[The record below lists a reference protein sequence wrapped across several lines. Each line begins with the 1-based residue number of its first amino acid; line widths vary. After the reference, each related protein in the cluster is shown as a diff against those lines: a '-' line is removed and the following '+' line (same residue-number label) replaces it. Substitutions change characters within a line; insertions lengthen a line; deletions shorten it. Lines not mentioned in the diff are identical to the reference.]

1 MFLLSCP
8 RCRRRAL
15 YGADRVRAVRNLF
28 PGLIL
33 VELTCYRGHRV
44 TVLTGWL
51 ASDGSSDG
59 FPAGQEWPSRPDR
72 RTAAPADPS

>member
-1 MFLLSCP
+1 M
-8 RCRRRAL
+8 
-15 YGADRVRAVRNLF
+15 RNLF

-33 VELTCYRGHRV
+33 VELACYRGHRV

-51 ASDGSSDG
+51 ASDG

-72 RTAAPADPS
+72 RTAAPADPG